1 MQNPTSNVSFDNIDP
16 NKLSKLDELKA
27 YVVAWH
33 NYFKDNNDRFHAQ
46 RRFVF
51 KSSFNDQQKMEL
63 EKLDRLPFEFNVLEA
78 YLSRQVGEFAKQEPG
93 FTVQQMPDSQKNNPQ
108 LPEIIEGHFK
118 AILYKTKKDQFE
130 EMTFS
135 DIQSGG
141 FSAFKVDHEYSSPY
155 TFNQEITWRKCVDP
169 TMCGWDVLARL
180 PHKGD
185 GDICFELVPM
195 TKKMLKE
202 QFPKANINNITYRT
216 LGGFNWGYKYGSE
229 DIILVCRMYQKQK
242 KKKWLLFLADNTAML
257 EADYAELLVR
267 YADEN
272 RTEQPPI
279 VKWRRKTTIT
289 KIKEYKFMATDILE
303 ENDTIFTE
311 LPIIFVNGNSKLLRD
326 GGEGSEMIEFTRA
339 AFYQAMDAQKL
350 KNIAGQALANELEML
365 VQHKFIAPL
374 EGIPEQAGYIEAY
387 KKPQK
392 AATLIYRAFK
402 EDGITQIEPPRE
414 IVRPPI
420 PPEVAGTFTQTDQNI
435 QNILGAYNPQPEMPN
450 QLSGAAIAQ
459 AAIQSSAS
467 EMPYINNYLA
477 SLNQAAK
484 LSLDMF
490 PKIYYNA
497 RSIMIIDKEQKQT
510 WVPINGF
517 AGSDLSMK
525 YKDSS
530 MDVTIE
536 AGVNFEVQKQFA
548 VQNMIQVAQVVPAF
562 AQLLNTAGLTVLLDN
577 LDFRGADQLR
587 TMAEQM
593 QKQAQQKQ
601 ASQPQPPDPNTLK
614 QMDIQMR
621 AQTAQQELQ
630 QKSQVD
636 QGKLQIEAGKLAL
649 QREELQVDKLRIALE
664 AEKAKVQATIDTQR
678 DQTDKQIEN
687 AKLHLDAR
695 DIAHKHAVE
704 THKQHIDEKRMHHE
718 HAMSEREQD
727 HAEKAEKAE
736 KGEKHK

>member
-1 MQNPTSNVSFDNIDP
+1 MQNPTSNVNFDNIDP
-16 NKLSKLDELKA
+16 NKLSKLEELKA

-33 NYFKDNNDRFHAQ
+33 NYFKDNNDRFHAD

-51 KSSFNDQQKMEL
+51 KSSLNDQQKQQL
-63 EKLDRLPFEFNVLEA
+63 EVLDRLPFEFNVLEA
-78 YLSRQVGEFAKQEPG
+78 YLSRQIGEFAKQEPG
-93 FTVQQMPDSQKNNPQ
+93 FTVQQMPDSQGHNPK

-130 EMTFS
+130 ENTFS

-141 FSAFKVDHEYSSPY
+141 FSAFKVDHEYASPY
-155 TFNQEITWRKCVDP
+155 TFNQEIVWRKCYDP
-169 TMCGWDVLARL
+169 TMCGWDVLARA

-195 TKKMLKE
+195 TKKQIKD
-202 QFPKANINNITYRT
+202 QFGDKVNLTTVTYRT
-216 LGGFNWGYKYGSE
+216 LGGFTWGYKYGTE
-229 DIILVCRMYQKQK
+229 DIVLVCRMYQKQK
-242 KKKWLLFLADNTAML
+242 KKKNLFFLADNTAML
-257 EADYAELLVR
+257 ESDYRQLLAR
-267 YADEN
+267 YAAEN

-279 VKWRRKTTIT
+279 VKWKRKTTVT
-289 KIKEYKFMATDILE
+289 VIKEYKFISTDILE

-311 LPIIFVNGNSKLLRD
+311 LPIIFVNGNSKYLRD
-326 GGEGSEMIEFTRA
+326 GGEGSEMIEFTRS
-339 AFYQAMDAQKL
+339 AFYQAKDAQKL

-392 AATLIYRAFK
+392 ASTLIYRAFK
-402 EDGITQIEPPRE
+402 EDGITPIEPPRE

-420 PPEVAGTFTQTDQNI
+420 PPEVAGTFSQTDQNI
-435 QNILGAYNPQPEMPN
+435 QNILGAYNPQPETPGV
-450 QLSGAAIAQ
+450 LSGVAIAQ
-459 AAIQSSAS
+459 AAMQSSAS

-490 PKIYYNA
+490 PKIYFNA

-525 YKDSS
+525 YNDSS

-548 VQNMIQVAQVVPAF
+548 VQNMIQVAQAVPAF
-562 AQLLNTAGLTVLLDN
+562 GQLLNTAGLTVLLDN

-587 TMAEQM
+587 VMADEMMKQAK
-593 QKQAQQKQ
+593 QKQAT
-601 ASQPQPPDPNTLK
+601 QPQPPDPNTLK

-621 AQTAQQELQ
+621 AQAAQDKMQIE
-630 QKSQVD
+630 
-636 QGKLQIEAGKLAL
+636 QGKLQLQQQQLENEKL
-649 QREELQVDKLRIALE
+649 QIALE
-664 AEKAKVQATIDTQR
+664 AEKATVQAKIDTQK
-678 DQTDKQIEN
+678 DQTEKQIET
-687 AKLHLDAR
+687 ARIHLDAR
-695 DIAHKHAVE
+695 DMAHRHAVD
-704 THKQHIDEKRMHHE
+704 THKQHIDEQRMHNE
-718 HAMSEREQD
+718 HHKSEKDRESS
-727 HAEKAEKAE
+727 EKAAANKPKKES
-736 KGEKHK
+736 